1 MNPMIFF
8 QMLKGG
14 NPQQMVMK
22 MMNNP
27 QMANN
32 PIAKNMFNMAKNG
45 DLQGIEEMG
54 RNIAKERGIDFGDCY
69 SYGRAC
75 RRGSEV

>member
-1 MNPMIFF
+1 MNPMNFF

-27 QMANN
+27 QMSNN
-32 PIAKNMFNMAKNG
+32 PIAKNMLNMAKNG

-54 RNIAKERGIDFGDCY
+54 RNIAKERGIDFDK
-69 SYGRAC
+69 AFNDFKNQFPK
-75 RRGSEV
+75 

>member
-1 MNPMIFF
+1 MNQMNFF

-54 RNIAKERGIDFGDCY
+54 RNIAKERGIDFDK
-69 SYGRAC
+69 AFNDFKNQFHA
-75 RRGSEV
+75 

>member
-1 MNPMIFF
+1 MNPMNFF

-32 PIAKNMFNMAKNG
+32 PIAQNMLNMAKNG

-54 RNIAKERGIDFGDCY
+54 RNIAKERGIDFDK
-69 SYGRAC
+69 AFNNFKNQFHA
-75 RRGSEV
+75 

>member
-1 MNPMIFF
+1 MNPMNFF
-8 QMLKGG
+8 QMLKGV

-45 DLQGIEEMG
+45 DLQGIEEIG
-54 RNIAKERGIDFGDCY
+54 RNIAKERGIDFDK
-69 SYGRAC
+69 AFNDFKNQFPK
-75 RRGSEV
+75 

>member
-1 MNPMIFF
+1 MNPMNFF

-32 PIAKNMFNMAKNG
+32 PIANNMFNMAKNG

-54 RNIAKERGIDFGDCY
+54 RNIAKERGIDFDK
-69 SYGRAC
+69 AFNDFKNQFHT
-75 RRGSEV
+75 

>member
-1 MNPMIFF
+1 MNPMFFF

-32 PIAKNMFNMAKNG
+32 HIAQNMLNMAKNG

-54 RNIAKERGIDFGDCY
+54 RNIAKERGIDFDK
-69 SYGRAC
+69 AFNDFKNQFHA
-75 RRGSEV
+75 

>member
-1 MNPMIFF
+1 MNFF

-54 RNIAKERGIDFGDCY
+54 RNIAKERGIDFDK
-69 SYGRAC
+69 AFNDFKNQFHT
-75 RRGSEV
+75 

>member
-1 MNPMIFF
+1 MNPMNFF

-32 PIAKNMFNMAKNG
+32 PIAQNMLNMAKNG

-54 RNIAKERGIDFGDCY
+54 RNIAKERGIDFDK
-69 SYGRAC
+69 AFNDFKNQFHA
-75 RRGSEV
+75 

>member
-1 MNPMIFF
+1 MNPINFF

-54 RNIAKERGIDFGDCY
+54 RNIAKERGIDFDK
-69 SYGRAC
+69 AFNDFKNQFPK
-75 RRGSEV
+75 

>member
-1 MNPMIFF
+1 MNPINFF

-54 RNIAKERGIDFGDCY
+54 RNIAKERGIDFDK
-69 SYGRAC
+69 AFNDFKNQFHT
-75 RRGSEV
+75 

>member
-8 QMLKGG
+8 HMLKGG

-54 RNIAKERGIDFGDCY
+54 RNIAKERGIDFDK
-69 SYGRAC
+69 AFNDFKNQFHA
-75 RRGSEV
+75 

>member
-1 MNPMIFF
+1 MNLMNFF

-54 RNIAKERGIDFGDCY
+54 RNIAKERGIDFDK
-69 SYGRAC
+69 AFNDFKNQFHT
-75 RRGSEV
+75 

>member
-1 MNPMIFF
+1 MNPMNFF

-54 RNIAKERGIDFGDCY
+54 RNIAKERGIDFDK
-69 SYGRAC
+69 AFNDFKNQFHT
-75 RRGSEV
+75 

>member
-1 MNPMIFF
+1 MNPMNFF

-32 PIAKNMFNMAKNG
+32 PMAKNMLNMAKNG
-45 DLQGIEEMG
+45 DLQGIEQMG
-54 RNIAKERGIDFGDCY
+54 RNIAKERGIDFDK
-69 SYGRAC
+69 AFNDFKNQFPK
-75 RRGSEV
+75 

>member
-1 MNPMIFF
+1 MNPMNFF

-27 QMANN
+27 QMENN
-32 PIAKNMFNMAKNG
+32 PIAKNMLNMAKNG

-54 RNIAKERGIDFGDCY
+54 RNIAKERGIDFDK
-69 SYGRAC
+69 AFNDFKNQFPK
-75 RRGSEV
+75 

>member
-1 MNPMIFF
+1 MNPMNFF

-54 RNIAKERGIDFGDCY
+54 RNIAKERGIDFDK
-69 SYGRAC
+69 AFNDFKNQFHA
-75 RRGSEV
+75 

>member
-1 MNPMIFF
+1 MNPMNFF
-8 QMLKGG
+8 QMFKGG
-14 NPQQMVMK
+14 NPQQIVMK

-54 RNIAKERGIDFGDCY
+54 RNIAKERGIDFDK
-69 SYGRAC
+69 AFNNFKNQFHA
-75 RRGSEV
+75 

>member
-1 MNPMIFF
+1 MNPMNFF

-32 PIAKNMFNMAKNG
+32 PIAKHMFNMAKNG

-54 RNIAKERGIDFGDCY
+54 RNIAKERGIDFDK
-69 SYGRAC
+69 AFNDFKNQFHA
-75 RRGSEV
+75 

>member
-1 MNPMIFF
+1 MNPMSFF

-32 PIAKNMFNMAKNG
+32 PIAKNMLNMAKNG
-45 DLQGIEEMG
+45 DLQGIEQMG
-54 RNIAKERGIDFGDCY
+54 RNIAKERGIDFDK
-69 SYGRAC
+69 AFNDFKNQFHT
-75 RRGSEV
+75 

>member
-1 MNPMIFF
+1 MNLMNFF

-14 NPQQMVMK
+14 NPQQMVMN
-22 MMNNP
+22 MINNP

-54 RNIAKERGIDFGDCY
+54 RNIAKERGIDFDK
-69 SYGRAC
+69 AFNDFKNQFHA
-75 RRGSEV
+75 

>member
-54 RNIAKERGIDFGDCY
+54 RNIAKERGIDFDK
-69 SYGRAC
+69 AFNDFKNQFH
-75 RRGSEV
+75 V

>member
-1 MNPMIFF
+1 MNPMNFF

-32 PIAKNMFNMAKNG
+32 PIAKNMLNMAKNG

-54 RNIAKERGIDFGDCY
+54 RNIAKERGIDFDK
-69 SYGRAC
+69 AFNDFKNQFHT
-75 RRGSEV
+75 

>member
-1 MNPMIFF
+1 MNPMNFF

-32 PIAKNMFNMAKNG
+32 PIAQNMLNMAKNG

-54 RNIAKERGIDFGDCY
+54 RNIAKERGIDFDK
-69 SYGRAC
+69 AFNDFKNQFPK
-75 RRGSEV
+75 

>member
-1 MNPMIFF
+1 MNPMNFF

-22 MMNNP
+22 IMNNP

-32 PIAKNMFNMAKNG
+32 PIAQNMLNMAKNG

-54 RNIAKERGIDFGDCY
+54 RNIAKERGIDFDK
-69 SYGRAC
+69 AFNDFKNQFHA
-75 RRGSEV
+75 

>member
-54 RNIAKERGIDFGDCY
+54 RNIAKERGIDFDK
-69 SYGRAC
+69 AFNDFKNQFHA
-75 RRGSEV
+75 

>member
-1 MNPMIFF
+1 MNPMNFF

-32 PIAKNMFNMAKNG
+32 PIAKNMLNMAKNG

-54 RNIAKERGIDFGDCY
+54 RNIAKERGIDFDK
-69 SYGRAC
+69 AFNDFKNQFPK
-75 RRGSEV
+75 

>member
-1 MNPMIFF
+1 MNPMNFF
-8 QMLKGG
+8 QILKGG

-32 PIAKNMFNMAKNG
+32 PIAKNMLNMAKNG

-54 RNIAKERGIDFGDCY
+54 RNIAKERGIDFDK
-69 SYGRAC
+69 AFNDFKNQFPK
-75 RRGSEV
+75 

>member
-1 MNPMIFF
+1 MNPMNFF
-8 QMLKGG
+8 QMFKGG
-14 NPQQMVMK
+14 NPQQIVMK
-22 MMNNP
+22 IMNNP

-54 RNIAKERGIDFGDCY
+54 RNIAKERGIDFDK
-69 SYGRAC
+69 AFNNFKNQFHA
-75 RRGSEV
+75 

>member
-1 MNPMIFF
+1 MNPMNFF

-32 PIAKNMFNMAKNG
+32 PIAKNMLNMAKNG
-45 DLQGIEEMG
+45 DLQGIEQMG
-54 RNIAKERGIDFGDCY
+54 RNIAKERGIDFDK
-69 SYGRAC
+69 AFNDFKNQFPK
-75 RRGSEV
+75 

>member
-1 MNPMIFF
+1 MNPMNFF

-54 RNIAKERGIDFGDCY
+54 RNIAKERGIDFDK
-69 SYGRAC
+69 SFNDFKNQFHA
-75 RRGSEV
+75 

>member
-1 MNPMIFF
+1 MNPMNFF

-32 PIAKNMFNMAKNG
+32 PIAKNMLNMAKNG

-54 RNIAKERGIDFGDCY
+54 RNIAKERGIDFDK
-69 SYGRAC
+69 AFNDFKNQFHA
-75 RRGSEV
+75 

>member
-1 MNPMIFF
+1 MNPMNFF

-27 QMANN
+27 QMTNN
-32 PIAKNMFNMAKNG
+32 PIAQNILNMAKNG

-54 RNIAKERGIDFGDCY
+54 RNIAKERGIDFDK
-69 SYGRAC
+69 AFNDFKNQFHA
-75 RRGSEV
+75 

>member
-1 MNPMIFF
+1 MNPMNFF

-32 PIAKNMFNMAKNG
+32 PIVQNMLNMAKNG

-54 RNIAKERGIDFGDCY
+54 RNIAKERGIDFDK
-69 SYGRAC
+69 AFNDFKNQFHA
-75 RRGSEV
+75 

>member
-54 RNIAKERGIDFGDCY
+54 RNIAKERGIDFDK
-69 SYGRAC
+69 AFNDFKNQFPK
-75 RRGSEV
+75 

>member
-1 MNPMIFF
+1 MNPMNFF
-8 QMLKGG
+8 QMLKVG

-54 RNIAKERGIDFGDCY
+54 RNIAKERGIDFDK
-69 SYGRAC
+69 AFNDFKNQFHA
-75 RRGSEV
+75 

>member
-1 MNPMIFF
+1 MNPMNFF

-32 PIAKNMFNMAKNG
+32 PIAQNMLNMAKNG

-54 RNIAKERGIDFGDCY
+54 RNIAKERGIDFDN
-69 SYGRAC
+69 AFNDFKNQFHA
-75 RRGSEV
+75 